1 MYTRLIIRVGLC
13 LSFLFGLSPT
23 SVVAHN
29 GVVAL
34 AYPIQDIIIDG
45 DFTDWPDDWP
55 RYAITRSEFGERLRD
70 AADYRADLPLEL
82 SADVLPR
89 LPELVKIIAE
99 EDLVAQSSELVGTMV
114 LTDMENMAV
123 RARELGREYAYP
135 PLVLWG
141 DQLAGQVMM
150 FQLDILPQTLERFD
164 GLLAD
169 VKDFI
174 DV

>member
-1 MYTRLIIRVGLC
+1 MNPHIG
-13 LSFLFGLSPT
+13 
-23 SVVAHN
+23 
-29 GVVAL
+29 
-34 AYPIQDIIIDG
+34 
-45 DFTDWPDDWP
+45 
-55 RYAITRSEFGERLRD
+55 
-70 AADYRADLPLEL
+70 
-82 SADVLPR
+82 
-89 LPELVKIIAE
+89 E

-123 RARELGREYAYP
+123 GARELSREYAYP
-135 PLVLWG
+135 LLVLWG
-141 DQLAGQVMM
+141 DQLAEQVMM